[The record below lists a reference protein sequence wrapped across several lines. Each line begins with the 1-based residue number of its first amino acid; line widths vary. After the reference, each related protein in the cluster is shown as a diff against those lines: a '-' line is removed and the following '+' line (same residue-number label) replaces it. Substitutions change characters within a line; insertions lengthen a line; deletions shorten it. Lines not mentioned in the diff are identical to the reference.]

1 MNPPDTHILQEA
13 LTGVKSHNTS
23 EDPDRDAVPG
33 GFLDPRSPSALAA
46 DLYVDG
52 RFWATVQIPTDS
64 PLVATAQALSA
75 ESYHQS
81 WLLQD
86 DMIALDPAW
95 THLSLHLCRP
105 IRTSGG
111 LP

>member
-1 MNPPDTHILQEA
+1 MNPPSTHILHEA
-13 LTGVKSHNTS
+13 LTGVKSLDTS
-23 EDPDRDAVPG
+23 GDPGPVAVPD
-33 GFLDPRSPSALAA
+33 GFRDPRSPFALAA

-52 RFWATVQIPTDS
+52 RFWATVQLPARS
-64 PLVATAQALSA
+64 PLVATAQALSTL
-75 ESYHQS
+75 SYRQS
-81 WLLQD
+81 SPLQD

>member
-1 MNPPDTHILQEA
+1 MNPPSTHILPQAFAERNS
-13 LTGVKSHNTS
+13 LDTS
-23 EDPDRDAVPG
+23 GDPGPVAVPD
-33 GFLDPRSPSALAA
+33 GFRDPRSPSALAA

-52 RFWATVQIPTDS
+52 RFWATVQLPARS

-105 IRTSGG
+105 IRISGG